1 MTATT
6 PTVDLVA
13 AELAEE
19 EARPQS
25 AFRAVL
31 TSTEG
36 RIGIGIGLIVL
47 FVIVFGRFFTPYN
60 PDAINLGPPTAN
72 PSWSHLL
79 GTDALGRD
87 VLSRLLVGGGA
98 IILIPLIGVTIAWVI
113 GLTLGMLGVYKGGV
127 VDSLITRFLDLL
139 LTLPPLLIV
148 LTLIAGAGSSDVV
161 LVGSLVLV
169 YTPRMARIA
178 RGATQAVVTSEY
190 VQAAQARGERT
201 YAILFREVLPNI
213 ISPTVADFALRI
225 TYGVIFIATL
235 NFLGLG
241 VQPPKS
247 DWGVMIHDHY
257 GFFNLAPV
265 ATLAPAAA
273 IALLSIA
280 LNLIADALTQHVTHG
295 SREVVPL

>member
-1 MTATT
+1 VTATT
-6 PTVDLVA
+6 PAVDLVS

-19 EARPQS
+19 EARPPS
-25 AFRAVL
+25 ALRAVL
-31 TSTEG
+31 SSTEG
-36 RIGIGIGLIVL
+36 RIGLGIGLIVL
-47 FVIVFGRFFTPYN
+47 FVIVFGRFFTPYH
-60 PDAINLGPPTAN
+60 PDAILVGNATEN
-72 PSWSHLL
+72 PSWAHLL
-79 GTDALGRD
+79 GTDSQGRD
-87 VLSRLLVGGGA
+87 VLSRLLVGGDE
-98 IILIPLIGVTIAWVI
+98 IILIPLIGVTIAWVL
-113 GLTLGMLGVYKGGV
+113 GLTLGMLGVYKGGLA
-127 VDSLITRFLDLL
+127 DAAITRFLDLL

-148 LTLIAGAGSSDVV
+148 LTLIAGAGTSSIV

-169 YTPRMARIA
+169 YTPRMGRIA

-201 YAILFREVLPNI
+201 AAILFREVLPNI
-213 ISPTVADFALRI
+213 ISPTVADYALRI

-241 VQPPKS
+241 VQPPKA

-295 SREVVPL
+295 SKEIVPL

>member
-1 MTATT
+1 MTTT
-6 PTVDLVA
+6 SAVDLIP
-13 AELAEE
+13 AELVEQEE
-19 EARPQS
+19 RPPS
-25 AFRAVL
+25 AIRAVL
-31 TSTEG
+31 QSTEG
-36 RIGIGIGLIVL
+36 RIGLVLGLVVL
-47 FVIVFGRFFTPYN
+47 FVIVFGRFFTPYRPN
-60 PDAINLGPPTAN
+60 AIQVGPSATG

-98 IILIPLIGVTIAWVI
+98 IILIPLVAVTIAWVL

-127 VDSLITRFLDLL
+127 VDALTTRFLDLL

-148 LTLIAGAGSSDVV
+148 LTLIGGAGTSNLV
-161 LVGSLVLV
+161 LVASLVLV
-169 YTPRMARIA
+169 YTPRMGRIA
-178 RGATQAVVTSEY
+178 RGATQAVITSEY

-201 YAILFREVLPNI
+201 FAILFREVLPNI
-213 ISPTVADFALRI
+213 ISPSVADYALRI

-241 VQPPKS
+241 VQPPKA

-280 LNLIADALTQHVTHG
+280 LNLVADALTQHVTHG
-295 SREVVPL
+295 SKEIVPL

>member
-6 PTVDLVA
+6 PAVDFVG
-13 AELAEE
+13 AEIAEE
-19 EARPQS
+19 EARPPS
-25 AFRAVL
+25 VLRAVL
-31 TSTEG
+31 SSAEG
-36 RIGIGIGLIVL
+36 RIGIVIGLAVL
-47 FVIVFGRFFTPYN
+47 FVIVFGRFFTPYS
-60 PDAINLGPPTAN
+60 PDAILVGQATEN
-72 PSWSHLL
+72 PSWAHLL
-79 GTDALGRD
+79 GTDSQGRD
-87 VLSRLLVGGGA
+87 VLSRLLVGGDE

-113 GLTLGMLGVYKGGV
+113 GLTLGMLGVYKGGLA
-127 VDSLITRFLDLL
+127 DAAITRFLDLL

-148 LTLIAGAGSSDVV
+148 LTLIAGAGSSSIV

-201 YAILFREVLPNI
+201 AAILFREVLPNI
-213 ISPTVADFALRI
+213 VSPTVADYALRI

-241 VQPPKS
+241 VQPPKA
-247 DWGVMIHDHY
+247 DWGVMIRDHY

-295 SREVVPL
+295 SKEIVPL

>member
-1 MTATT
+1 VTT
-6 PTVDLVA
+6 TSAVDLIP
-13 AELAEE
+13 AELVEQEE
-19 EARPQS
+19 RPPS
-25 AFRAVL
+25 AIRAVL
-31 TSTEG
+31 QSTEG
-36 RIGIGIGLIVL
+36 RIGLVLGLVVL
-47 FVIVFGRFFTPYN
+47 FVIVFGRFFTPYRPN
-60 PDAINLGPPTAN
+60 AIQVGPSATG

-98 IILIPLIGVTIAWVI
+98 IILIPLVAVTIAWVL

-127 VDSLITRFLDLL
+127 VDALTTRFLDLL

-148 LTLIAGAGSSDVV
+148 LTLIGGAGTSNLV
-161 LVGSLVLV
+161 LVASLVLV
-169 YTPRMARIA
+169 YTPRMGRIA
-178 RGATQAVVTSEY
+178 RGATQAVITSEY

-201 YAILFREVLPNI
+201 FAILFREVLPNI
-213 ISPTVADFALRI
+213 ISPSVADYALRI

-241 VQPPKS
+241 VQPPKA

-257 GFFNLAPV
+257 GFFNIAPV

-273 IALLSIA
+273 VALLSIS
-280 LNLIADALTQHVTHG
+280 LNLIADALTQHVTQAH
-295 SREVVPL
+295 REVVPL

>member
-1 MTATT
+1 VTASA
-6 PTVDLVA
+6 VDLVA
-13 AELAEE
+13 AEAVEDEE
-19 EARPQS
+19 RPPS
-25 AFRAVL
+25 ALRAVL
-31 TSTEG
+31 QSAEG
-36 RIGIGIGLIVL
+36 RIGFGIGAAVL
-47 FVIVFGRFFTPYN
+47 FVIIFGRFFTPYPPN
-60 PDAINLGPPTAN
+60 AIQVGPSAAG

-98 IILIPLIGVTIAWVI
+98 IIVIPLIAVTIAWLL
-113 GLTLGMLGVYKGGV
+113 GLTFGMLGVYRGGV
-127 VDSLITRFLDLL
+127 IDALISRFLDLL

-148 LTLIAGAGSSDVV
+148 LTLIGGAGTSSLV
-161 LVGSLVLV
+161 LVASLVLV

-178 RGATQAVVTSEY
+178 RGATQGVITSEY

-201 YAILFREVLPNI
+201 LAILFREVLPNI
-213 ISPTVADFALRI
+213 ISPTVADYALRI

-241 VQPPKS
+241 VQPPKA

-257 GFFNLAPV
+257 GFFTSAPV

-273 IALLSIA
+273 VALLSIS
-280 LNLIADALTQHVTHG
+280 LNLIADALTQHVTQAH
-295 SREVVPL
+295 REVVPL